1 MNYIDVGFFKIVCK
15 TQLLFVSETVL
26 TSGKSQVLSPQ
37 NIFRCLTLFRFS
49 SFSWAGVR
57 HHTSGAV
64 FLVHHVMTSSGGAVG
79 AQWCVPSGGGSSG
92 LSSSMSCGSSGA
104 CGVLQPAGSL
114 ASSRR
119 VSSLWAG
126 STRFLLHN
134 GSTTGR
140 WCVGPSAT
148 R

>member
-1 MNYIDVGFFKIVCK
+1 MLAYFFKIVCK

-37 NIFRCLTLFRFS
+37 KSAFKCLTLFHFS
-49 SFSWAGVR
+49 FFSWAGVR

-79 AQWCVPSGGGSSG
+79 AQWCVHSGGGSSG
-92 LSSSMSCGSSGA
+92 LNSSMSCGSSGA

-119 VSSLWAG
+119 GSSLWAG
-126 STRFLLHN
+126 STRCSLHN